1 MIYIKKVLPF
11 CDNPSVKTYPYIAF
25 YLSILEGNGI
35 NVENLIIKEFS
46 HVFFFRGKL
55 DFVASGVFHKKFFY
69 FKPIKFHVKKHI
81 NNLIN
86 EINKGHYVVLIL
98 NEKYINNTKVSVDFD
113 FPHDWLVYGYDSK
126 EKMFYCAGYFERSG
140 LRRYE
145 TTKLSYMEVEKSLKK
160 CSFFNNYA
168 FSSKDTHS
176 TWIKKAPEI
185 EIDNQY
191 LKNVLYKFLNPPKIL
206 FYHRPIPNLDIKAV
220 LLLKKSIIKKISNW
234 EKLKTKKL
242 WAQSY
247 RVLYENID
255 VLKLIGENYIDN
267 IQINEELKNLSIKSY
282 LLLLLVG
289 KYNLNPQKKTLTKI
303 VNYLDIIYLQEKK
316 ILISMIEC
324 I

>member
-11 CDNPSVKTYPYIAF
+11 CDSPSVKTYPYIAF

-35 NVENLIIKEFS
+35 NIENLIIKEFS

-55 DFVASGVFHKKFFY
+55 DFVASGVFHKKFFH
-69 FKPIKFHVKKHI
+69 FKPIKFYVKKNI

-126 EKMFYCAGYFERSG
+126 ERMFYCAGYFEKSG
-140 LRRYE
+140 LRRYG
-145 TTKLSYMEVEKSLKK
+145 TTKLSYTEVEKALQK
-160 CSFFNNYA
+160 CSIFNNYA

-176 TWIKKAPEI
+176 AWIKKVPEI

-191 LKNVLYKFLNPPKIL
+191 LKNILYKFLNPPKIS
-206 FYHRPIPNLDIKAV
+206 FYHRPIPNLDIKAI
-220 LLLKKSIIKKISNW
+220 LLLKKSINKKISNW

-242 WAQSY
+242 WIQSY

-255 VLKLIGENYIDN
+255 ILKLIGEIYIDN
-267 IQINEELKNLSIKSY
+267 IEINKMLNELSLKSY
-282 LLLLLVG
+282 SLLLVVG
-289 KYNLNPQKKTLTKI
+289 KYNLNPKKSALYKI
-303 VNYLDIIYLQEKK
+303 EKYIDYIYLQEK
-316 ILISMIEC
+316 IIISSMLDNI
-324 I
+324 